1 MTHCF
6 SKITLVIIRE
16 NKNKNSKKS
25 RLGRVLQK
33 LAQIEHISIFPI
45 NLISIVNLTVY
56 LSRNNEISHKMII
69 LPSCAEE
76 LRTAKQNA
84 HRSQNSFACFP
95 SEIVAVK
102 IAHKFTSK
110 IEKIL
115 SAVFG
120 TS

>member
-6 SKITLVIIRE
+6 SKIALVIIRE
-16 NKNKNSKKS
+16 NKTKIAKKKS

-33 LAQIEHISIFPI
+33 LTQIEHISIFPI

-76 LRTAKQNA
+76 LRTTKQNA
-84 HRSQNSFACFP
+84 HRSQNSYASFP
-95 SEIVAVK
+95 SEIVAVN
-102 IAHKFTSK
+102 
-110 IEKIL
+110 
-115 SAVFG
+115 SAQIYF
-120 TS
+120 